1 MAIGG
6 IGGNLP
12 PQGFGGPGGPQP
24 GGQGGPGGPG
34 GPGGQMKAVF
44 QEAKQLAAGGNQQV
58 AADLEQIHEAHQ
70 QARANGGGGGVSLS
84 PGASA
89 LQGMGGPG
97 QMSDEQRQQMHAQ
110 MAPLLQQLTS
120 DVQAAGGGQQ
130 QQQLGGIQQQ

>member
-70 QARANGGGGGVSLS
+70 QARANGGGGGVSRS

-89 LQGMGGPG
+89 NARADG
-97 QMSDEQRQQMHAQ
+97 SFA
-110 MAPLLQQLTS
+110 S
-120 DVQAAGGGQQ
+120 AAHVRRAGSGWRPAAAAVGRNPAAVGEPS
-130 QQQLGGIQQQ
+130 L